1 MKLRTSFG
9 TVTSSVLAWL
19 YAAILIV
26 PLSYLLLSS
35 VKSNLDIFSH
45 PFGLPTTWRWAN
57 YSEAWQ
63 IAHLDQALLN
73 SVLVTVVAV
82 LVTLGLAV
90 PAAYSLAMTLNK
102 ASDRIQST
110 FALGFLIPPFA
121 ALIPTVLVA
130 IQLGLFQTR
139 TFLVVFLPAGALP
152 LSVLLLTAFMRTI
165 PRELAEAAEMDGAG
179 RWRTLYQVYLP
190 LTMPGIVTVI
200 ILQALGFWNEFF
212 YSLVITGT
220 SVANRTIQ
228 VALPTSLINDNTKFG
243 LLAAG
248 TVISLIPVYLAYSLA
263 QKRMYEALTEGAV
276 KG

>member
-1 MKLRTSFG
+1 MKLRTSLG
-9 TVTSSVLAWL
+9 TVVSSVLAWF
-19 YAAILIV
+19 YAAILIL
-26 PLSYLLLSS
+26 PLSYLVLSS
-35 VKSNLDIFSH
+35 VKSNLDIFNH
-45 PFGLPTTWRWAN
+45 PFGLPTTWHWAN

-63 IAHLDQALLN
+63 LAHLDQALFN
-73 SVLVTVVAV
+73 SVLVTVFAV
-82 LVTLGLAV
+82 LLTLGLAV
-90 PAAYSLAMTLNK
+90 PAAYSLTMTLNK
-102 ASDRIQST
+102 ASERIQST

-139 TFLVVFLPAGALP
+139 LFLVVFLPAGALP

-165 PRELAEAAEMDGAG
+165 PRELAEAAEIDGAG

-220 SVANRTIQ
+220 AVANRTIQ
-228 VALPTSLINDNTKFG
+228 VTLPTSFINDNTQFG

-248 TVISLIPVYLAYSLA
+248 SVISLIPVYVAYSLA
-263 QKRMYEALTEGAV
+263 QKRMYEALTEGAI

>member
-1 MKLRTSFG
+1 MKLRNSFG
-9 TVTSSVLAWL
+9 TVVASVLVWF

-26 PLSYLLLSS
+26 PLSYLVLSS

-45 PFGLPTTWRWAN
+45 PFGLPTTWHWSN
-57 YSEAWQ
+57 YSDAWQ

-82 LVTLGLAV
+82 IVTLGLAV
-90 PAAYSLAMTLNK
+90 PAAYALAMTLNK
-102 ASDRIQST
+102 ASERIQST

-130 IQLGLFQTR
+130 IELGLFQTR
-139 TFLVVFLPAGALP
+139 LFLVVFLPAGALP

-179 RWRTLYQVYLP
+179 RWRTLYRVYLP

-220 SVANRTIQ
+220 SVMNRTIQ

-248 TVISLIPVYLAYSLA
+248 TVISLIPVYVAYSLA
-263 QKRMYEALTEGAV
+263 QKRMYEALTEGAI

>member
-1 MKLRTSFG
+1 MKLRDSFG
-9 TVTSSVLAWL
+9 TVTASVLVWL

-26 PLSYLLLSS
+26 PMSYLLLSS
-35 VKSNLDIFSH
+35 VKSNLDIFND
-45 PFGLPTTWRWAN
+45 PFGLPENWRWSN
-57 YSEAWQ
+57 YSKAWQ

-82 LVTLGLAV
+82 VVTLGLAV
-90 PAAYSLAMTLNK
+90 PAAYSLALTMNK
-102 ASDRIQST
+102 ASDRIQAT
-110 FALGFLIPPFA
+110 FSLGFLIPPFA
-121 ALIPTVLVA
+121 ALIPTVLLA
-130 IQLGLFQTR
+130 IELGLFQSR
-139 TFLVVFLPAGALP
+139 LFLVVFLPAGALP

-179 RWRTLYQVYLP
+179 RWRTLYRVYLP

-220 SVANRTIQ
+220 AVANRTVQ
-228 VALPTSLINDNTKFG
+228 VALPVSLIGDSTKFG
-243 LLAAG
+243 VLAAG
-248 TVISLIPVYLAYSLA
+248 TVISLIPVYVAYSLA
-263 QKRMYEALTEGAV
+263 QKRMYEALTDGAV